1 MMQPTKTGK
10 TMTNIQSSEQTL
22 CDIAMAVL
30 STADPWEKAR
40 ITRQSYV
47 AWQKQPAPKLGTA
60 EPNLRPARSSKPAL
74 LPPNQMPKRGKAGSK
89 RNKVSLL
96 HALAHI
102 ELNAIDLAWDI
113 VARFSSMHEDFINE
127 EDFTLPTAFFTD
139 WAQVADDEAKHF
151 LMLSDRLQDLDANYG
166 DLPAH
171 DGLWEAAEKTA
182 DDFAGRLAIVPM
194 VLEARGLDVT
204 PQMIAMMERQED
216 HKTAEMLKI
225 IHDDEI
231 THVRAGTV
239 WFKAYCKHHNLTIDT
254 AWQGL
259 VIKYFNGLLKPPFN
273 HPSREK
279 AEMIRD
285 WYEDL
290 SDILIEKNKT
300 AADSL
305 ET

>member
-1 MMQPTKTGK
+1 
-10 TMTNIQSSEQTL
+10 MTERTETTQNL
-22 CDIAMAVL
+22 CDIAILVL

-40 ITRQSYV
+40 ITRAAY
-47 AWQKQPAPKLGTA
+47 ADWQQTIKEIGHGT
-60 EPNLRPARSSKPAL
+60 PQIRPARPDTPIL
-74 LPPNQMPKRGKAGSK
+74 LPPTQMPKRGKAGSL
-89 RNKVSLL
+89 RNKISLL

-113 VARFSSMHEDFINE
+113 VARFSNMHENNAGPGA
-127 EDFTLPTAFFTD
+127 FTLPDQFFID

-151 LMLSDRLQDLDANYG
+151 LMLCDRLHDLDAKYG

-171 DGLWEAAEKTA
+171 DGLWESAIKTA

-204 PQMIAMMERQED
+204 PQMIDMMTRQGD
-216 HKTAEMLKI
+216 TKTAEMLKI
-225 IHDDEI
+225 IHADEI

-239 WFKAYCKHHNLTIDT
+239 WFKKYCTYHNLDVQD
-254 AWQGL
+254 AWHQL
-259 VIKYFNGLLKPPFN
+259 VIKYFNGVLIPPFN

-279 AEMIRD
+279 AEMPRD

-290 SDILIEKNKT
+290 SDLLRREPN
-300 AADSL
+300 S
-305 ET
+305 